1 MLLSIA
7 LLLVQS
13 ELPAAVNPNV
23 PPVPQAVEP
32 AAPAK
37 TPVSVEAVAEE
48 EATPVEPVDSRPI
61 LWDKVRAGMAIAD
74 VRALY
79 PEQKGKIKHHQ
90 MKQTEIEDVVILEGC
105 EAEVEIQHDSG
116 EVDVVKV
123 KGKGSI
129 GGRCSD
135 KVLSALSAKYG
146 QPSVITNRA
155 GSILSREGSTAVW
168 SKDGVTMRFKQ
179 NTNGAFGGG
188 GLGASSWEMWYTAS
202 ATDIAL

>member
-1 MLLSIA
+1 MSF
-7 LLLVQS
+7 LLLLAAQTTVEQPT
-13 ELPAAVNPNV
+13 ELPVETESAVVQPS
-23 PPVPQAVEP
+23 Q
-32 AAPAK
+32 
-37 TPVSVEAVAEE
+37 S
-48 EATPVEPVDSRPI
+48 DDRPI
-61 LWDKVRAGMAIAD
+61 LWDKVRAGMSIAE

-79 PEQKGKIKHHQ
+79 PEQKGKIKHHK
-90 MKQTEIEDVVILEGC
+90 MKQTEIEDIVILEGC

-146 QPSVITNRA
+146 QPSIVTNRA

-168 SKDGVTMRFKQ
+168 SKGGVTMRFKQ
-179 NTNGAFGGG
+179 NTSGAFGGG

-202 ATDIAL
+202 ASDIAL